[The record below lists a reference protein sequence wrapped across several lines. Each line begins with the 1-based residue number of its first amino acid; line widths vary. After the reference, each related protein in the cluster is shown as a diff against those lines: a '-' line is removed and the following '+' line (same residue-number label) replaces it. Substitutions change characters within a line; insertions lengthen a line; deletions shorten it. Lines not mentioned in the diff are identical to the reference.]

1 MGFLFFSFLFLFTSP
16 LALSCLVFKWLAPL
30 RRARNVLL
38 GLNHLPAILFL
49 SHSILQP
56 IHLTVGRNNLSL
68 IDVTSHHSFMVLRLG
83 TANL

>member
-1 MGFLFFSFLFLFTSP
+1 MGFLFFVLLYFHLSL
-16 LALSCLVFKWLAPL
+16 LSCLVFKWLTPL
-30 RRARNVLL
+30 RRARIVLL
-38 GLNHLPAILFL
+38 GLYHLLAILFL

-68 IDVTSHHSFMVLRLG
+68 VDVTSHHSFMVLRLG

>member
-1 MGFLFFSFLFLFTSP
+1 MGFLFFILVYFH
-16 LALSCLVFKWLAPL
+16 LSLVSYLVFKWLAPL

-83 TANL
+83 TTNL